1 MLQTLHKNL
10 HTDVDSSFIH
20 NHQKPEGTQTQMSLK
35 LWYIQTIE
43 YIQQ

>member
-20 NHQKPEGTQTQMSLK
+20 NHQKPEGTKMSLK